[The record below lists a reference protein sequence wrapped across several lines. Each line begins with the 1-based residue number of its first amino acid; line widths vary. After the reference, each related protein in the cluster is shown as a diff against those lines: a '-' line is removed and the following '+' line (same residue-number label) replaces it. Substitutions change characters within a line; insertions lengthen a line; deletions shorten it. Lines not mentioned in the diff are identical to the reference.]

1 MPYDNTYNR
10 MVADDIMKLNKKY
23 IDHEKSMEGS
33 GMSGGF
39 LGALAGMLLPQ
50 IIGSVGKLFGNGM
63 SGGAGCAGCPDDVA
77 ECVCGDANKEELE
90 GRGYGSTGGFAEGTM
105 MDTGFDRT
113 IGAGM
118 SAGVKKYKKRKSAV
132 GCGRS
137 GGGVSGGMMFS
148 NIREK
153 MAQNKI
159 KPGNTK
165 GIYELSGIKNIVD
178 AEKLKQGGRKSKST
192 TNQYF
197 DGVDAYANRIERD
210 AKGIAKDAYLI
221 KDVSAVGRADLAKNE
236 KKPRKM
242 KGAGIISSLG
252 IPLISNIAGMF
263 GLGRSG
269 GGGSGGGLSG
279 GAELGLP
286 PAMAGEG
293 MAKKG
298 RKSKMG
304 KGMSGGRQL
313 VPVANMKASYMA
325 GLGRSGGG
333 GSGGGGS
340 GGGRSGGGVSG
351 GKASG
356 VKRGDIVKRVM
367 AERGLKM
374 IEASKYV
381 KEHNLY

>member
-1 MPYDNTYNR
+1 

-33 GMSGGF
+33 GLSGGF
-39 LGALAGMLLPQ
+39 LGALAGMILPQ
-50 IIGSVGKLFGNGM
+50 IIGSVAGKLFGNGM
-63 SGGAGCAGCPDDVA
+63 SGGAGCAECPDDVA
-77 ECVCGDANKEELE
+77 DCVCGDANKEELE

-118 SAGVKKYKKRKSAV
+118 SAGVKKYKKRKSTA
-132 GCGRS
+132 GCGCS
-137 GGGVSGGMMFS
+137 GGGISGGFFGNM
-148 NIREK
+148 REM

-159 KPGNTK
+159 KPGNPE
-165 GIYELSGIKNIVD
+165 GINQLTGIKNMID
-178 AEKLKQGGRKSKST
+178 SAMKKGGRKSKKSAT
-192 TNQYF
+192 ELF
-197 DGVDAYANRIERD
+197 LDDVDTYSKRIELDSKAIAND
-210 AKGIAKDAYLI
+210 ASLI
-221 KDVSAVGRADLAKNE
+221 KGKTATERNYLKSIGAESSKT

-242 KGAGIISSLG
+242 KGAGIISDMG

-269 GGGSGGGLSG
+269 GGMSG

-340 GGGRSGGGVSG
+340 GGGGSGGGVSG

-356 VKRGDIVKRVM
+356 MKRGDIVKRVM